1 MTEIADAVGSR
12 ARDFS
17 ALTGPLTRLKPGH
30 PYRVTYRS
38 LDREAGLRR
47 RSGTVLLGVLV
58 VAFDMLFVAW
68 LLTPAHFPWVA
79 DLETPSPVD
88 VVLIASI
95 AVVEVFR
102 LLNLISLALASV
114 IVRDPVPIEPA
125 GDLRVAF
132 LTTIVP
138 GKEPVDMVRT
148 TLEAALR
155 IRYTGTLDVWLLDE
169 GDDPFVAQM
178 CREIGVRHFSRNGV
192 AAYNTEA
199 GEFRARTKHGNYN
212 AWIDRHG
219 HDYDVFLSVDPDHV
233 PLPSYAERMLGY
245 FRDPDV
251 AFVAGPQAYANSE
264 SFIARSAE
272 SQQFPFHS
280 LIQRAANTH
289 RAAMLVG
296 TNNAVRIDA
305 LRSIGGIQDSIT
317 EDMATGLALHA
328 RRNPATGRRWD
339 SVYTPD
345 VVALGEG
352 PTSWG
357 DYFGQ
362 QLRWSRGTLEI
373 FGGVFWRRARRL
385 PPRRGLHY
393 LLLMT
398 FYPSMALSWVLG
410 SINAIMCLV
419 VGATGLV
426 VSPTI
431 WLALYV
437 DVLLAQLWI
446 FVRNRRYNVSPVE
459 TEGSPGLVGIFMSLL
474 SAPLFAASL
483 VQTVLGRR
491 TRFVVTPK
499 GAAAGVDG
507 LWTFRLHL
515 CWAALMG
522 GALCV
527 AALRGSLRIEV
538 LLWPMMVL
546 LICLA
551 PVVHWLGRRRIRP
564 DLEEVVPVPIVVPA
578 QTRRTVSEEAA
589 S

>member
-1 MTEIADAVGSR
+1 MPGTADGVGPTG
-12 ARDFS
+12 RDYS
-17 ALTGPLTRLKPGH
+17 ALTGPLTRLKVGH
-30 PYRVTYRS
+30 PYRVSYRS

-47 RSGTVLLGVLV
+47 RAGTVLLGVLV
-58 VAFDMLFVAW
+58 VAFDVLFVAW
-68 LLTPAHFPWVA
+68 LLAPAHFPWVA
-79 DLETPSPVD
+79 DLDPPNPVD
-88 VVLIASI
+88 VLLICSI

-102 LLNLISLALASV
+102 LLNLVSLALASV
-114 IVRDPVPIEPA
+114 IVRDPVPIEPT

-138 GKEPVDMVRT
+138 GKEPVDMVRA
-148 TLEAALR
+148 TLEAAR
-155 IRYTGTLDVWLLDE
+155 EIRYSGRLDVWLLDE

-178 CREIGVRHFSRNGV
+178 CREIGVHHFSRKGV
-192 AAYNTEA
+192 EAYNTEA
-199 GEFRARTKHGNYN
+199 GEFKTRTKHGNYN

-219 HDYDVFLSVDPDHV
+219 HGYDVFLSVDPDHR

-251 AFVAGPQAYANSE
+251 AFVAGPQAYANSG

-280 LIQRAANTH
+280 LIQRAANTY

-296 TNNAVRIDA
+296 TNNAIRIDA

-317 EDMATGLALHA
+317 EDMATGLALHS
-328 RRNPATGRRWD
+328 RRNPATGNRWD

-345 VVALGEG
+345 VVAVGEG
-352 PTSWG
+352 PTTWS

-362 QLRWSRGTLEI
+362 QLRWSRGTIEI
-373 FGGVFWRRARRL
+373 IGGPFWRRARRL
-385 PPRRGLHY
+385 APRRALHY

-410 SINAIMCLV
+410 SVNAVLCLMI
-419 VGATGLV
+419 GATGLV

-446 FVRNRRYNVSPVE
+446 FVRNRRYNVSPYE
-459 TEGSPGLVGIFMSLL
+459 TDGSPGFVGIFMTLL
-474 SAPLFAASL
+474 SAPLFATSMAQAAL
-483 VQTVLGRR
+483 RR
-491 TRFVVTPK
+491 PARFVVTPK
-499 GAAAGVDG
+499 GTAASTDS

-515 CWAALMG
+515 GWAALMA
-522 GALCV
+522 GALGV
-527 AALRGSLRIEV
+527 AATRGSLRIEV
-538 LLWPMMVL
+538 LLWPTMVL

-551 PVVHWLGRRRIRP
+551 PVVHWAARRGRPLDPVAADTPVSIPAPRSP
-564 DLEEVVPVPIVVPA
+564 VPV
-578 QTRRTVSEEAA
+578 EEAA